1 MVARLVVLG
10 LTLGV
15 SLAVVGGGAEDG
27 SAAERGLYG
36 TVAAAF
42 LATVFYALV
51 HGRVRRPGRFAVV
64 QLGTDLAIVTALVA
78 FSGASASIFT
88 FLYVP
93 ITVYA
98 AILFGRPGA
107 YGTATLASLAYAAV
121 GVAASNGWL
130 GTAIAPLPAPVQLAR
145 WGVHAGALLLVA
157 LLASA
162 LSSERDRTGQALD
175 ERTRDLH
182 SLRRLYERTV
192 DSLTSGL
199 LTTDLERRIT
209 SFNPEAERITGA
221 QALQVLGRPLDVVMP
236 GFGRVLEERQGLD
249 VDERV
254 RSRRRFQ
261 GRAGEELHLGLASSI
276 LREADGSPCG
286 YVVIFQ
292 DVTEVVEMERELRR
306 KERLAAAG
314 RLAAS
319 LAHEIRNPL
328 AAISG
333 SIQMLRRETAPLD
346 PDGATERLMSI
357 VLRETSRLDALI
369 NDFLQYARPAP
380 PRREQVVLNRVVEE
394 AIKIFEPVRPS
405 GVELSA
411 DVPSGLMVHADSSQ
425 LKQLF
430 WNLFRNAIDAMPQG
444 GELRVSATQIQA
456 QARYGGSRR
465 EMKGGSAFVEVVVS
479 DSGVGIADDHLD
491 RIFDPFFTTKPDG
504 TGLGLA
510 TVHRIV
516 ECNGGRLSVESSPG
530 CGTRFRM
537 RFAGVGEG
545 S

>member
-10 LTLGV
+10 VTLGV
-15 SLAVVGGGAEDG
+15 SLAVVGGGAEGG

-42 LATVFYALV
+42 LATVLYALV
-51 HGRVRRPGRFAVV
+51 HGRVRRLGRFAAV

-121 GVAASNGWL
+121 GVAAANGWL
-130 GTAIAPLPAPVQLAR
+130 GAAIAPLPAPVQLAR

-157 LLASA
+157 LLSSA
-162 LSSERDRTGQALD
+162 LSSERDLTGRALD

-192 DSLTSGL
+192 ESLTSGL
-199 LTTDLERRIT
+199 LTTDLQRRIT

-221 QALQVLGRPLDVVMP
+221 QAHQVLGHPLEGVMP
-236 GFGRVLEERQGLD
+236 GFERVLEAQERPEGG
-249 VDERV
+249 ERV
-254 RSRRRFQ
+254 RSRRRFR
-261 GRAGEELHLGLASSI
+261 GRGGEELHLGLASSI

-306 KERLAAAG
+306 NERLAAAG
-314 RLAAS
+314 HLAAS

-333 SIQMLRRETAPLD
+333 SIQVLQREAAPSD
-346 PDGATERLMSI
+346 SEGATERLMSI
-357 VLRETSRLDALI
+357 VLRETNRLDALI

-380 PRREQVVLNRVVEE
+380 PRRERVVLNGLVEE
-394 AIKIFEPVRPS
+394 VIKIFEPVRPA
-405 GVELSA
+405 GVTLST
-411 DVPSGLMVHADSSQ
+411 DVPAGLAIHADSSQ
-425 LKQLF
+425 LKQLL
-430 WNLFRNAIDAMPQG
+430 WNLFRNAVDAMPQG
-444 GELRVSATQIQA
+444 GELGVSATQIQA
-456 QARYGGSRR
+456 QAPYGASRR
-465 EMKGGSAFVEVVVS
+465 EMMEGSAFVEVVVS

-516 ECNGGRLSVESSPG
+516 EGNGGRLSVESSPG

-537 RFAGVGEG
+537 RFAGVREAR
-545 S
+545 

>member
-10 LTLGV
+10 VTLGV
-15 SLAVVGGGAEDG
+15 SLAVVGGGAEGG

-42 LATVFYALV
+42 LATVLYALV
-51 HGRVRRPGRFAVV
+51 HGRVRRLGRFAAV

-121 GVAASNGWL
+121 GVAAANGWL
-130 GTAIAPLPAPVQLAR
+130 GAAIAPLPAPVQLAR

-157 LLASA
+157 LLSSA
-162 LSSERDRTGQALD
+162 LSSERDLTGRALD

-192 DSLTSGL
+192 ESLTSGL
-199 LTTDLERRIT
+199 LTTDLQRRIT

-221 QALQVLGRPLDVVMP
+221 QARQVLGHPLEGVMP
-236 GFGRVLEERQGLD
+236 GFERVLEAQERPEGG
-249 VDERV
+249 ERV
-254 RSRRRFQ
+254 RSRRRFR
-261 GRAGEELHLGLASSI
+261 GRGGEELHLGLASSI

-306 KERLAAAG
+306 NERLAAAG
-314 RLAAS
+314 HLAAS

-333 SIQMLRRETAPLD
+333 SIQVLQREAAPSD
-346 PDGATERLMSI
+346 SEGATERLMSI
-357 VLRETSRLDALI
+357 VLRETNRLDALI

-380 PRREQVVLNRVVEE
+380 PRRERVVLNGLVEE
-394 AIKIFEPVRPS
+394 VIKIFEPVRPA
-405 GVELSA
+405 GVTLST
-411 DVPSGLMVHADSSQ
+411 DVPAGLAIHADSSQ
-425 LKQLF
+425 LKQLL
-430 WNLFRNAIDAMPQG
+430 WNLFRNAVDAMPQG
-444 GELRVSATQIQA
+444 GELGVSATQIQA
-456 QARYGGSRR
+456 QAPYGASRR
-465 EMKGGSAFVEVVVS
+465 EMMEGSAFVEVVVS

-516 ECNGGRLSVESSPG
+516 EGNGGRLSVESSPG

-537 RFAGVGEG
+537 RFAGVREAR
-545 S
+545 